1 MGAKYTHGK
10 NAVGPSKRPPTNDQL
25 AGRLAGVPVLPHD
38 ATLVNVALL
47 KFVAV
52 RFAPAKVVLVRLAPA
67 KSVPVR
73 FVPANVVLAR
83 FAPVKFVLVRF
94 APANVAL
101 TRLAPVKFV
110 LVRFAPAKF
119 APVMTEFCKSNV
131 LRFAPV
137 RLAVGPIRYPFF
149 TCQFAGN
156 NAVPITS
163 RAETLVSIAVVK
175 STLLIST

>member
-1 MGAKYTHGK
+1 MLGAKYTAGK

-94 APANVAL
+94 APA
-101 TRLAPVKFV
+101 
-110 LVRFAPAKF
+110 KF

-149 TCQFAGN
+149 TCQFVGN
-156 NAVPITS
+156 DAVPTTP
-163 RAETLVSIAVVK
+163 RADTLVSIAVVK
-175 STLLIST
+175 STPLIST

>member
-1 MGAKYTHGK
+1 MGAKYTAGK
-10 NAVGPSKRPPTNDQL
+10 NAVGPNKRPPTNDQL

-47 KFVAV
+47 K
-52 RFAPAKVVLVRLAPA
+52 
-67 KSVPVR
+67 SVPVR

-83 FAPVKFVLVRF
+83 FAPI
-94 APANVAL
+94 
-101 TRLAPVKFV
+101 KFV

-119 APVMTEFCKSNV
+119 APVMTALCKSNV

-149 TCQFAGN
+149 TCQFVGKD
-156 NAVPITS
+156 AVPITP
-163 RAETLVSIAVVK
+163 RADTLVSIAVVK
-175 STLLIST
+175 STLLISTRYNTAFVKIALCRLPPTNDALVSRMAVRLAPVRLAVGPIR

>member
-1 MGAKYTHGK
+1 MLSTRYASVKLTPDQFVLGAKYTAGK
-10 NAVGPSKRPPTNDQL
+10 NAVGPNKRPVPSSQS
-25 AGRLAGVPVLPHD
+25 AGRLAGVPVFPHD

-47 KFVAV
+47 KSVAV
-52 RFAPAKVVLVRLAPA
+52 RFAPANVALARLALA

-83 FAPVKFVLVRF
+83 L
-94 APANVAL
+94 AL
-101 TRLAPVKFV
+101 AKFV

-149 TCQFAGN
+149 TCQFVGN
-156 NAVPITS
+156 DAVPTTP
-163 RAETLVSIAVVK
+163 RADTLVSIAVVK